1 MISITRNKEGLKN
14 QRRYPLLFSVL
25 LALILWQLGAMLFEH
40 FVVLGGFLVA
50 TPAAVF
56 RRLLALWS
64 QLSFWQT
71 VWFSFSRIVTGFFA
85 ALALGSLLAAAAGR
99 FPLLETLFWPY
110 ITVIKATP
118 VASFIILC
126 LIWWGSRNLSI
137 IISFLMVLPVI
148 YTNMLQGIRSTDRHL
163 LEMAAVFRAGWGR
176 RLVYIYL
183 PQLKPYLL
191 SACSISLGM
200 TWKSGI
206 AAEVIGIPGGSI
218 GEMLYQAKIYLNA
231 QDLFAW
237 TAVIIL
243 ISVAFEKLFIALI
256 KIAYRKLEGIGRY
269 EPAVNAGS
277 VAAGRG
283 LWAGAPK
290 AGALEA
296 GTLGAGMQEAGTQE
310 AGGLEDGTQEA
321 GMPEAGTQEAGGLED
336 GPEVEPSVSERS
348 LPGVA
353 VAQASKPAVET
364 PVLPAGSGFSQ
375 PLPDIEVQGLTKVY
389 GNKKVLQDY
398 SATFSGGNCTCIM
411 GDSGVGK
418 TTLLHILM
426 GLEQPDA
433 GSITGLAGL
442 KISAVFQEDR
452 LCESFNAIANIGFAC
467 GKKTAPAAI
476 TAHLTALGLGDSLEQ
491 PVREL
496 SGGMRRRVAICRAV
510 LAAGQVLFLDEPLKG
525 LDEQNK
531 EMTANYIRQYS
542 QGITTLMVTHSQDEV
557 ALMGGRL
564 LTVKKEP

>member
-1 MISITRNKEGLKN
+1 MISITRNKEKLKN
-14 QRRYPLLFSVL
+14 QRRTQLLFSIL

-40 FVVLGGFLVA
+40 FVVFGGFLVA
-50 TPAAVF
+50 TPAAVL
-56 RRLLALWS
+56 RRLLTLWS

-71 VWFSFSRIVTGFFA
+71 VWFSFGRIVTGFLA
-85 ALALGSLLAAAAGR
+85 ALTLGSLLAAAAGR

-163 LEMAAVFRAGWGR
+163 LEMAAVFRASWSR

-191 SACSISLGM
+191 SACSISLGI

-206 AAEVIGIPGGSI
+206 AAEVIGIPDGSI

-231 QDLFAW
+231 QELFAW

-243 ISVAFEKLFIALI
+243 VSAAFEKLFIALI
-256 KIAYRKLEGIGRY
+256 KKAYRCLEGLGRY
-269 EPAVNAGS
+269 E
-277 VAAGRG
+277 
-283 LWAGAPK
+283 GARK
-290 AGALEA
+290 AGA
-296 GTLGAGMQEAGTQE
+296 
-310 AGGLEDGTQEA
+310 
-321 GMPEAGTQEAGGLED
+321 
-336 GPEVEPSVSERS
+336 GPEQAPSDAEA
-348 LPGVA
+348 PAAGAATAA
-353 VAQASKPAVET
+353 VVR
-364 PVLPAGSGFSQ
+364 
-375 PLPDIEVQGLTKVY
+375 PLPDIEVSGLAKAY
-389 GNKKVLQDY
+389 GDKKVLEDY
-398 SATFSGGNCTCIM
+398 SAVFSGGSCTCIM
-411 GDSGVGK
+411 GDSGLGK

-426 GLEQPDA
+426 GLTPPDS
-433 GSITGLAGL
+433 GSIKGLAGL

-452 LCESFNAIANIGFAC
+452 LCESFNAVANIGFAC
-467 GKKTAPAAI
+467 GKKTEPTVIA
-476 TAHLTALGLGDSLEQ
+476 AHLTALGLGDSLNQ

-510 LAAGQVLFLDEPLKG
+510 LAAGQALFLDEPFKG

-531 EMTANYIRQYS
+531 ELTANYIRRYS
-542 QGITTLMVTHSQDEV
+542 RGITTLMVTHSQEEV
-557 ALMGGRL
+557 TLMGGEL
-564 LTVKKEP
+564 LIMKKG

>member
-1 MISITRNKEGLKN
+1 MISITRNKERLKN
-14 QRRYPLLFSVL
+14 QRRYQLLFSVL

-71 VWFSFSRIVTGFFA
+71 VWFSFGRIVTGFFA
-85 ALALGSLLAAAAGR
+85 ALTLGSLLAAAAGR

-176 RLVYIYL
+176 QLVYIYL

-206 AAEVIGIPGGSI
+206 AAEVIGIPDGSI

-243 ISVAFEKLFIALI
+243 ISVAFEKLFIAFI
-256 KIAYRKLEGIGRY
+256 KIAYRKLEGIGRHG
-269 EPAVNAGS
+269 ATANAGS
-277 VAAGRG
+277 AAAGRE
-283 LWAGAPK
+283 LWAGTPK
-290 AGALEA
+290 AR
-296 GTLGAGMQEAGTQE
+296 TPKSR
-310 AGGLEDGTQEA
+310 GLEDG
-321 GMPEAGTQEAGGLED
+321 LEI
-336 GPEVEPSVSERS
+336 EPSASETPLS
-348 LPGVA
+348 AVA
-353 VAQASKPAVET
+353 VVRVPKSAVGTPA
-364 PVLPAGSGFSQ
+364 LPAGSGFSQ
-375 PLPDIEVQGLTKVY
+375 PLPDIEVQGLTKIY

-433 GSITGLAGL
+433 GSIKGLAGL

-467 GKKTAPAAI
+467 GKKTDPVTI

-564 LTVKKEP
+564 LTMKKEPVS

>member
-1 MISITRNKEGLKN
+1 MISITRNKERLKH
-14 QRRYPLLFSVL
+14 QRRYRLLFSVL

-40 FVVLGGFLVA
+40 FVALGGFLVA

-71 VWFSFSRIVTGFFA
+71 VWFSFGRIVTGFFA

-126 LIWWGSRNLSI
+126 LVWWGSRNLSI

-206 AAEVIGIPGGSI
+206 AAEVIGIPDGSI
-218 GEMLYQAKIYLNA
+218 GEMLYQAKIYLNT

-256 KIAYRKLEGIGRY
+256 KIGYRKLEAIGRHGGT
-269 EPAVNAGS
+269 VNAGS
-277 VAAGRG
+277 VAAGRE
-283 LWAGAPK
+283 LW
-290 AGALEA
+290 
-296 GTLGAGMQEAGTQE
+296 T
-310 AGGLEDGTQEA
+310 
-321 GMPEAGTQEAGGLED
+321 GMPEAGIPGAGGDEPGIRQLGD
-336 GPEVEPSVSERS
+336 GIPGIEHSIAEPS
-348 LPGVA
+348 LPDIA
-353 VAQASKPAVET
+353 VARAPKPAGEA
-364 PVLPAGSGFSQ
+364 PALPAGSGFSQ
-375 PLPDIEVQGLTKVY
+375 PLPDIEVQGLTKAY

-398 SATFSGGNCTCIM
+398 SATFSGGDCTCIM

-418 TTLLHILM
+418 TTLLQILM
-426 GLEQPDA
+426 GLEPPDA
-433 GSITGLAGL
+433 GSIKGLAGL

-467 GKKTAPAAI
+467 AKKTDPAAI
-476 TAHLTALGLGDSLEQ
+476 AAHLTALGLGDSMEQ

-531 EMTANYIRQYS
+531 EMTAKYIRQYS

-557 ALMGGRL
+557 SLMGGRL
-564 LTVKKEP
+564 VNQKPVAQKAF